1 MDLLDRLSEEGR
13 FRLGETAE
21 RLAMATRDENRA
33 GSLALVR
40 QARHS
45 LRIISREL
53 DGPLY
58 ANAPF
63 VDAVS
68 AIARRGR
75 DSTARILITNSDLII
90 HQGHLLIELARRLS
104 STIQIRQLGE
114 QDRDFNQ
121 AFLVADGTGVLHR
134 PQSELY
140 DGTLNF
146 NDPGQAKVLL
156 ERFEELWEQ
165 SAPDP
170 ELRRLHV

>member
-1 MDLLDRLSEEGR
+1 MQQLTQLSDPPRSPGRLVPFR
-13 FRLGETAE
+13 F
-21 RLAMATRDENRA
+21 
-33 GSLALVR
+33 
-40 QARHS
+40 
-45 LRIISREL
+45 
-53 DGPLY
+53 
-58 ANAPF
+58 
-63 VDAVS
+63 
-68 AIARRGR
+68 
-75 DSTARILITNSDLII
+75 
-90 HQGHLLIELARRLS
+90 
-104 STIQIRQLGE
+104 RQLGE

>member
-13 FRLGETAE
+13 VRLGETAE

-45 LRIISREL
+45 LRIISWEL

-68 AIARRGR
+68 DIARRGR
-75 DSTARILITNSDLII
+75 NSTARILIANSDLII
-90 HQGHLLIELARRLS
+90 HQGHLLIELAQRLS
-104 STIQIRQLGE
+104 STIQIRRLGE
-114 QDRDFNQ
+114 EVRDFNQ
-121 AFLVADGTGVLHR
+121 AFLVVDGTGVLHR
-134 PQSELY
+134 PQSVLY

-146 NDPGQAKVLL
+146 HDPGQAKVLTA
-156 ERFEELWEQ
+156 RFEALWEQ

-170 ELRRLHV
+170 ELRRLHL